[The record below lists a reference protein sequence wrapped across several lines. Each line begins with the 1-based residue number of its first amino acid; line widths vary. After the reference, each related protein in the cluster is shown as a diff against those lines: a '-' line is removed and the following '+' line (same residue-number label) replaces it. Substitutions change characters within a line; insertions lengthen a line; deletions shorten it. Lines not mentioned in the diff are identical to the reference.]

1 MLCLCW
7 QLLSAAACILTESA
21 DPGIWLQVLNLLKWV
36 LNLLKWELNPAC
48 WGGRGNVGVSLLQVG
63 SPVSNSCHPVTEEGM

>member
-7 QLLSAAACILTESA
+7 QLLSAADCILTESA
-21 DPGIWLQVLNLLKWV
+21 DPGIWLQV